1 MADKSFL
8 FQTDALS
15 ASLDLVRCRSASVRV
30 LHPPASFA
38 VVMADSAPTIHIV
51 DAGCIRLS
59 LGEHEPA
66 WVLNRG
72 DLALVLRGAPL
83 HVQAGHGGPLA
94 PLDAYAVDAQDIHK
108 SLDAPPVEICWV
120 LGELSFDDVMGRRL
134 LHALPPVLVVR
145 GQGRRSPWLDAALG
159 LLVDEARCGAPG
171 AAVIASR
178 VLELVIVYAVRTW
191 SQEAHGP
198 TWVAGAMDERI
209 GRAIAAIHAQPER
222 AWTVQE
228 LASLAA
234 MSRSSFAERFRQL
247 VGEAPAG
254 YVSGLRLD
262 RAAALLRASATSV
275 GDVAHL
281 LGYAS
286 VAVFARAFRARFG
299 VSATQ
304 WRKAQRGDSTQH
316 PTRLGKNQRMDRN

>member
-1 MADKSFL
+1 MADKPSL
-8 FQTDALS
+8 FQADALS
-15 ASLDLVRCRSASVRV
+15 ASLDLVRCHSSSVRV

-38 VVMADSAPTIHIV
+38 VEIADPQPTIHIV
-51 DAGCIRLS
+51 DAGQMRLS
-59 LGEHEPA
+59 LGGQETA
-66 WVLNRG
+66 CVLNRG

-94 PLDAYAVDAQDIHK
+94 PLDAYTVSAQEIDK
-108 SLDAPPVEICWV
+108 SVDAPPVDICWV

-134 LHALPPVLVVR
+134 LGALPPVLVVR
-145 GQGRRSPWLDAALG
+145 GQGRRWPWLDAALG
-159 LLVDEARCGAPG
+159 LLVQEARHGTPG

-178 VLELVIVYAVRTW
+178 VLELVIVYAVRAW

-198 TWVAGAMDERI
+198 TWIAGAMDERI
-209 GRAIAAIHAQPER
+209 GRAIAAIHAQPAR

-234 MSRSSFAERFRQL
+234 MSRSSFAERFRKL
-247 VGEAPAG
+247 VGEAPAS

-262 RAAALLRASATSV
+262 RAAALLRASPVSV
-275 GDVAHL
+275 SEVAHL

-304 WRKAQRGDSTQH
+304 WRHA
-316 PTRLGKNQRMDRN
+316 PP